1 MKGRLGKGVTFLT
14 MRVREENSV
23 APISENVVALH
34 LIRGVV
40 GDIHRGNY
48 TKLRQY

>member
-1 MKGRLGKGVTFLT
+1 MGKGVTFLT
-14 MRVREENSV
+14 IRVREEKSV
-23 APISENVVALH
+23 APISENIVALH

-48 TKLRQY
+48 TKLHQY